1 MSVKYVL
8 ITGATAGTGLA
19 IARRFLKEGYGVYI
33 TSRREEDAK
42 KAAAALAD
50 SFKLPVRGFKLDP
63 ADGEAGV
70 SAIFEEIDD
79 LHALVLNSANLGMT
93 PSLANPLTLDIKEWA
108 EVINTNVVWNFTL
121 ARSAARLMQDHGGA
135 IVFIGSNTCR
145 RAIAG
150 RSAYVASKGAIASMT
165 KALAMDFAP
174 YGIRVNCLMP
184 GMIATIR
191 WDARSAAEQEVCNKQ
206 IPLGKVATYDDIAE
220 GAFFLAHSATQSTGT
235 EMIIDGG
242 VDARL

>member
-93 PSLANPLTLDIKEWA
+93 PSLANPLTLDIKEWS

-145 RAIAG
+145 R
-150 RSAYVASKGAIASMT
+150 AIASMT

>member
-1 MSVKYVL
+1 MSAKYVL

-19 IARRFLKEGYGVYI
+19 IAKRFLQAGYGVYLS
-33 TSRREEDAK
+33 SRREQDAVQ
-42 KAAAALAD
+42 AAAALATE
-50 SFKLPVRGFKLDP
+50 FKLPVRGFKLDP
-63 ADGEAGV
+63 ADGESAV
-70 SAIFEEIDD
+70 SAMFAQISD

-93 PSLANPLTLDIKEWA
+93 PALADPLTLDLKEWS
-108 EVINTNVVWNFTL
+108 EVINTNVIWNFTL
-121 ARSAARLMQDHGGA
+121 ARHAARVMRPHGGA

-150 RSAYVASKGAIASMT
+150 RSAYIASKGAIASMT

-174 YGIRVNCLMP
+174 LNIRVNCLMP
-184 GMIATIR
+184 GMIGTIR
-191 WDARSAAEQEVCNKQ
+191 WDARSAEEQQRAAAQ
-206 IPLGKVATYDDIAE
+206 IPTGKVATYQDIAE
-220 GAFFLAHSATQSTGT
+220 GVFFLAHTATQSTGT

>member
-1 MSVKYVL
+1 
-8 ITGATAGTGLA
+8 
-19 IARRFLKEGYGVYI
+19 
-33 TSRREEDAK
+33 
-42 KAAAALAD
+42 
-50 SFKLPVRGFKLDP
+50 
-63 ADGEAGV
+63 
-70 SAIFEEIDD
+70 
-79 LHALVLNSANLGMT
+79 
-93 PSLANPLTLDIKEWA
+93 
-108 EVINTNVVWNFTL
+108 
-121 ARSAARLMQDHGGA
+121 MQDHGGA

-220 GAFFLAHSATQSTGT
+220 GAFFLAHCATQSTGT